1 MDNNYLTIQGW
12 MVSKLGLS
20 SNDLLTYALIYGFCQ
35 DGESEFTGSIN
46 YITKWLN
53 CSRPTAIKTL
63 KNLTDKELLFK
74 SVITMNGV
82 SFNRYKVNLEV
93 VKKLN
98 YPSNN
103 DDLGSKE
110 TLLGVVKKL
119 NGGSKETLPNNT
131 NNTILDNN
139 KIDFDA
145 LLIFFNNTLGKKITT
160 FGDAKAKINKRLQ
173 EGFKKEDFKNT
184 ILNIKDDPFA
194 KENNYKY
201 VTLEY
206 ISRVKTLQMF
216 SHVPKVNNSNVYVAQ
231 NDLN

>member
-110 TLLGVVKKL
+110 TLPGVVKKL